1 MKIPKFPPQIN
12 RLLLLIFA
20 IVISY
25 LVARTILT
33 PASFREHGFYR
44 GDALIERADL
54 DTTLAGK
61 VACGE
66 RFPEALAA
74 LEKGGHKTL
83 SCEGCHGPM
92 NLKALAAQDAKPPK
106 PPEGFCLR
114 CHEANATRPEAFK
127 QIVVKDHYEGKC
139 LECHLPHEP
148 AEMPPDPD
156 DPPAAPAPDAT
167 PDTQPTEAPQP

>member
-1 MKIPKFPPQIN
+1 VPPQIN

-20 IVISY
+20 IVVSF

-44 GDALIERADL
+44 GDALIECADL

-61 VACGE
+61 VACGK

-74 LEKGGHKTL
+74 LEKGSHKTL

-92 NLKALAAQDAKPPK
+92 DLATLAGQDAKPAK
-106 PPEGFCLR
+106 PPAGWCLR
-114 CHEANATRPEAFK
+114 CHEAGVARPAAFK
-127 QIVVKDHYEGKC
+127 QIVVKDHYEGQC
-139 LECHLPHEP
+139 LECHLPHDP
-148 AEMPPDPD
+148 AEAPADPD
-156 DPPAAPAPDAT
+156 APPAEPSPDASAPN
-167 PDTQPTEAPQP
+167 PDTQPTEVPQP